1 MHTLETYRRLAPEHP
16 VWQRRHDATPGT
28 TPVADGGHREEGPA
42 AGEDG
47 SLITEYGLLAI
58 VAATVAAA
66 VISWASDGA
75 MATLFNSLL
84 QQARGIV
91 GG

>member
-1 MHTLETYRRLAPEHP
+1 MSTLDTYRQLAPDHP
-16 VWQRRHDATPGT
+16 VWQQFTTDRHPGQI
-28 TPVADGGHREEGPA
+28 PPEESSHP
-42 AGEDG
+42 GEEG

-66 VISWASDGA
+66 VISWASEGA
-75 MATLFNSLL
+75 MASLFDSLL
-84 QQARGIV
+84 QQARGLV